1 MRWSLLSVAAAAAIG
16 GCSADA
22 PTDAANQDAANR
34 DESPVASSRAA
45 DDTASS
51 PAAPGMSAKVSS
63 LTGTVSG
70 LNTRVTDMGTIIDL
84 PADAMFEYDKAVL
97 TQAAEVELRKA
108 AEMIRSGPSGA
119 IRVIGH
125 TDSKGDD
132 AYNQTLSEARAN
144 SVADWLREQ
153 VGVRQRELLV
163 SGRGEAAPI
172 APNENAAGDDDPAGR
187 AKNRRVELVVP
198 TTDGQSSASAG

>member
-1 MRWSLLSVAAAAAIG
+1 MKRALLSIATAASIG

-22 PTDAANQDAANR
+22 PTDAANR
-34 DESPVASSRAA
+34 DESPVASSRPAG
-45 DDTASS
+45 DTASP

-84 PADAMFEYDKAVL
+84 PADALFEYDKAVL
-97 TQAAEVELRKA
+97 TPAAEVELRKA
-108 AEMIRSGPSGA
+108 AEMIRRSPPGA
-119 IRVIGH
+119 IRVVGH
-125 TDSKGDD
+125 TDNKGDE

-144 SVADWLREQ
+144 RVADWLREQ

-163 SGRGEAAPI
+163 SGRGETAPI
-172 APNENAAGDDDPAGR
+172 APNEKAAGGDDPVGR

-198 TTDGQSSASAG
+198 TTDSRSSAAAG

>member
-1 MRWSLLSVAAAAAIG
+1 MRWALLSIAAAAAIG

-22 PTDAANQDAANR
+22 PTDAANQDKR
-34 DESPVASSRAA
+34 PSASSRSA
-45 DDTASS
+45 DDTASP
-51 PAAPGMSAKVSS
+51 PAPPSMSAKVSS
-63 LTGTVSG
+63 LKGTVSG

-84 PADAMFEYDKAVL
+84 PADALFEYDKAVL

-108 AEMIRSGPSGA
+108 AEMIRRSPPGA

-144 SVADWLREQ
+144 RVADWLREQ

-163 SGRGEAAPI
+163 SGQGEAAPI
-172 APNENAAGDDDPAGR
+172 APNENAAGGDNPVGR

-198 TTDGQSSASAG
+198 TTDSRSSASAG

>member
-1 MRWSLLSVAAAAAIG
+1 
-16 GCSADA
+16 
-22 PTDAANQDAANR
+22 
-34 DESPVASSRAA
+34 
-45 DDTASS
+45 
-51 PAAPGMSAKVSS
+51 MSAKVSS
-63 LTGTVSG
+63 LTGAVSG

-84 PADAMFEYDKAVL
+84 PADALFEYDKAVL

-144 SVADWLREQ
+144 RVADWLREQ

-163 SGRGEAAPI
+163 SGQGEAAPI
-172 APNENAAGDDDPAGR
+172 APNENAAGGDNPAGR

-198 TTDGQSSASAG
+198 TADSRSSGSTG

>member
-1 MRWSLLSVAAAAAIG
+1 MRWPLLSVAAAVMIG

-22 PTDAANQDAANR
+22 PTDAANQG
-34 DESPVASSRAA
+34 ESSSASSRPAG
-45 DDTASS
+45 DTASP
-51 PAAPGMSAKVSS
+51 PAAAGMSAKVSS

-84 PADAMFEYDKAVL
+84 PADALFEYDKAVL

-108 AEMIRSGPSGA
+108 AEMIRGSPPGA

-144 SVADWLREQ
+144 RVADWLREQ

-172 APNENAAGDDDPAGR
+172 APNENAAGGDDPAGR

-198 TTDGQSSASAG
+198 TTDGRSPDPAG

>member
-1 MRWSLLSVAAAAAIG
+1 MKRALLSIATAASIG
-16 GCSADA
+16 GCSAND
-22 PTDAANQDAANR
+22 PAAAADE
-34 DESPVASSRAA
+34 DESPIATPAPAA
-45 DDTASS
+45 DTTPP
-51 PAAPGMSAKVSS
+51 PARSGLSAKVSP

-70 LNTRVTDMGTIIDL
+70 LQTRVTDMGTIIDL
-84 PADAMFEYDKAVL
+84 PADALFEYDKAVL

-108 AEMIRSGPSGA
+108 AEMIRGSPPGA

-132 AYNQTLSEARAN
+132 AYNQMLSEARAN
-144 SVADWLREQ
+144 RVADWLREQ

-172 APNENAAGDDDPAGR
+172 APNENAAGGDDPAGR

-198 TTDGQSSASAG
+198 TTDGRSPDPAG

>member
-1 MRWSLLSVAAAAAIG
+1 MRWPLLSVAAAAMIG

-22 PTDAANQDAANR
+22 PTDAANQS
-34 DESPVASSRAA
+34 ESSSASSRPAG
-45 DDTASS
+45 DTASP
-51 PAAPGMSAKVSS
+51 PAAGMSAKVSS

-70 LNTRVTDMGTIIDL
+70 LNTRITDMGTIIDL
-84 PADAMFEYDKAVL
+84 PADALFEYDKAVL

-108 AEMIRSGPSGA
+108 AEMIRGSPPGA

-144 SVADWLREQ
+144 RVADWLREQ

-172 APNENAAGDDDPAGR
+172 APNENAAGGDDPAGR

-198 TTDGQSSASAG
+198 TTDGRSPDPAS